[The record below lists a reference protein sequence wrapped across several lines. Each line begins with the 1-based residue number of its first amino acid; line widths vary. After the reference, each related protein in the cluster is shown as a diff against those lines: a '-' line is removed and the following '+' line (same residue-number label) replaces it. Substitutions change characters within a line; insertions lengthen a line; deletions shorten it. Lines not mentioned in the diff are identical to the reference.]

1 MMVRLFVILAFAAIM
16 STGVA
21 SAKTRC
27 LLVLDPRTDAV
38 VHSEGSQCD
47 ETMGPASTFK
57 LPLALIGFEAGIL
70 ADPEQPAWPYDP
82 SYEALRAVDRETTTP
97 RRWLKESVIWFSRRV
112 VSELGADRFA
122 EAVAGLRYGNADVSG
137 DAGANNG
144 MTHSWLNSSLQIS
157 PRQQADFVR
166 RMLVGD
172 LKVSRRAAE
181 QTVAGLPVFDGKAGW
196 AITGKTGTGYVRE
209 KNGKLG
215 KRQFGWFVG
224 WGKRDDQWRVFAY
237 LIEDEKSGGSAA
249 GPRAR
254 DDLLARWSEVAQ

>member
-1 MMVRLFVILAFAAIM
+1 MVRLLAVLVLATM
-16 STGVA
+16 LGTGAA

-38 VHSEGSQCD
+38 VHSEGAQCD

-70 ADPEQPAWPYDP
+70 VDPEQPAWPYDP
-82 SYEALRAVDRETTTP
+82 KYEALRAADRATTTP

-112 VSELGADRFA
+112 VSELGAERFA

-137 DAGANNG
+137 DAGADNG

-157 PRQQADFVR
+157 PRQQADFIR
-166 RMLVGD
+166 RMLVGEVG
-172 LKVSRRAAE
+172 VSRRAAE
-181 QTVAGLPVFDGKAGW
+181 QTVASLPNFDGKGGW
-196 AITGKTGTGYVRE
+196 LITGKTGTGYVRE
-209 KNGKLG
+209 QNGKLG

-224 WGKRDDQWRVFAY
+224 WGKREDEWRVFAY
-237 LIEDEKSGGSAA
+237 LIEDEKSGQSAA

-254 DDLLARWSEVAQ
+254 DDLLKRWTTLVR